1 MEKYLEIIKKSLLFH
16 GMNDGEIAAALAD
29 LATTRRKYA
38 KNEFILRA
46 GEEASALGL
55 VLSGSV
61 HIIKEDFTG
70 NTNIVAEIG
79 QSEIFAESYACV
91 RGAQLGV
98 SAVAAERCEALF
110 MDVGRLLSACASQ
123 REFQARLLGNLLA
136 VLARKNLNFS
146 EKLTHITQRTTRAK
160 LLSYLSAEAVR
171 RGSREFEIPF
181 NRQQLAD
188 YLSVDR
194 SALSG
199 ELAKMRDE
207 GLLDFRKNRFTL
219 APHAGDAQR

>member
-1 MEKYLEIIKKSLLFH
+1 MKKYLEIIKSSMLFR
-16 GMNDGEIAAALAD
+16 GMDDDEIESALAD
-29 LATTRRKYA
+29 LAVTRREYA

-46 GEEASALGL
+46 GEEAHAVGL

-70 NTNIVAEIG
+70 NKNIVAEVG
-79 QSEIFAESYACV
+79 PGEIFAESYACV
-91 RGAQLGV
+91 RGAPLGV
-98 SAVAAERCEALF
+98 SAEAAERCEALF
-110 MDVGRLLSACASQ
+110 MDVERLLSACSPQ
-123 REFQARLLGNLLA
+123 LGFQARLLSNLLA
-136 VLARKNLNFS
+136 VLAQKNLNFS

-160 LLSYLSAEAVR
+160 LLSYLSAESVK
-171 RGSREFEIPF
+171 RGTREFEIPF

-199 ELAKMRDE
+199 ELSKMRAE
-207 GLLDFRKNRFTL
+207 GLLDYHKNRFTL
-219 APHAGDAQR
+219 AAHAGELS